1 MALNPIALLK
11 MKERLGIFNEE
22 HPRVRPFFHK
32 IKEDGLPV
40 GSVLELKVMLPDGKE
55 QVTNIRLT
63 ENDLET
69 IKILSNQKG
78 NKD

>member
-1 MALNPIALLK
+1 MALNPMALLK

-22 HPRVRPFFHK
+22 HPKVRPFFHML
-32 IKEDGLPV
+32 KEEGLLV
-40 GSVLELKVMLPDGKE
+40 GSVLELKVTDPEGRE

-69 IKILSNQKG
+69 IQMLIKQKA
-78 NKD
+78 KPE

>member
-1 MALNPIALLK
+1 MALNPMALLK
-11 MKERLGIFNEE
+11 MKDRLSVFNQE

-32 IKEDGLPV
+32 IKEEGLPA
-40 GSVLELKVMLPDGKE
+40 GSILELKVKLPDGKE

-69 IKILSNQKG
+69 IRMISRLK
-78 NKD
+78 